1 MNSER
6 GRISYVKFS
15 PNKNEGNKI
24 PLVNTILFFS
34 ILNLSL
40 NKGQEVKIIIKT
52 KVEYRELD
60 MQMKFSVLFGFQ
72 VTKEETSFGMKLK
85 PCRIFVNLNP

>member
-52 KVEYRELD
+52 KVER
-60 MQMKFSVLFGFQ
+60 Q
-72 VTKEETSFGMKLK
+72 TWTSDAKL
-85 PCRIFVNLNP
+85 